1 MAKRQLHPD
10 SPWLLALLAALV
22 ALGPLSVDMYLP
34 AMPTMMRAFDTDI
47 SHMHLTLSSY
57 LTGFALF
64 HLACGPLADRY
75 GRKPI
80 LLGGTLLFVLACA
93 GCSQSSTVEE
103 MRNSVIAPG

>member
-1 MAKRQLHPD
+1 MATRQLDPK
-10 SPWLLALLAALV
+10 SPWMLALLAALV

-47 SHMHLTLSSY
+47 SQMHLTLSSY
-57 LTGFALF
+57 LAGFALF

-80 LLGGTLLFVLACA
+80 LIGGTLLF
-93 GCSQSSTVEE
+93 
-103 MRNSVIAPG
+103 MAPAWVAVCRRLSGRCCGSDSCRE